1 MADEQI
7 VTNIVATSDFSNL
20 ITDLN
25 KVSSALTKL
34 QDKLQATNKTL
45 AAQVAVMNRS
55 FADTIRSTGQFST
68 HFVSLTSDVDKFG
81 QQLDRGQMKLGQFFR
96 VYAQHAKSNGGLIR
110 DLAKQQVQLQ
120 NSVLQ
125 PLGKNA
131 EGLMQYN
138 VHIPRG
144 IDVVKNKTAIARQE
158 LQIMNKVVQEGA
170 GQLINWGKNTQWA
183 GRQLTVG
190 LTVPMAAFGKAS
202 ADAFRTADEQLVRLT
217 KVYGGI
223 SQTSASELLKVRKD
237 VIETARQ
244 ISKSMG
250 ASFNETIGL
259 AADIA
264 ATGKTGNELL
274 KSVQETTRLAV
285 LGEVDRQEAMKATLA
300 IQTAFKSNTEEL
312 ANSINFLNA
321 VENQTS
327 TTLNDLVEAIPKA
340 GPIVKGL
347 GGDVKDL
354 ALYLTAMREGG
365 INASEGANAL
375 KSGLASLINPT
386 KVATGMFAGF
396 GIDLKNIVLKNAG
409 DTTATILELQA
420 ALETLNPLQKQQA
433 LEQLF
438 GKFQFARM
446 NALFENLGKQGS
458 QTLQVLD
465 LMKASTQELGNLADR
480 ELSQV
485 TESASGRYRR
495 ALEGLKAD
503 LAAIGDQFL
512 DINTKLINFI
522 DGILKFV
529 QRLPDPIKK
538 ILGFL
543 GMFTAAAGPLIMLTG
558 VLGNFFGYIIKG
570 VSHMRALFKGGE
582 GWKLLTPEILA
593 AQKAGALVE
602 QTFYS
607 DAKAAAILKQ
617 AIAGLSGEFD
627 VLREKAKSASAA
639 TSVAVNPGVSTVAG
653 NVILSG
659 GPRVV
664 DSRHP
669 LVGKVDT
676 RAAAHHNPRGMM
688 TQAQRDAQTIHS
700 VTPGSIDVNQKIG
713 TTPQMFMTGDLPKIE
728 GLTAVKGVSTGI
740 VAGEAAKWHALM
752 GSLAMLTKKEVATLK
767 KEIARTGTFSTDI
780 SQSFGQL
787 LPVMTDITNNAAR
800 RSAQIVAQLQSG
812 KITLDAARSKI
823 IALNAEI
830 EAMMAQATTQ
840 VATGLGRTASLTQ
853 TPLTGQPIVSPTG
866 KSNIKEIFR
875 AGRKGKAVIDTIAR
889 TLGIRTYGAGYSIE
903 TTIPKKMATGGIV
916 PGVGN
921 TDTYPT
927 TLPEGAF
934 VVNKQATAQNMDI
947 IAPMLGMNM
956 GGQVP
961 VMLTPGEAVID
972 PQTASANLGTLYA
985 INGPGVGGNKLNLG
999 GVIKSL
1005 LSRKPTLSAGS
1016 ISGNPQ
1022 SMFSLFGIKR
1032 KGKFSESGSFVGPR
1046 GGEIV
1051 SVSAKPATATY
1062 GAALAKM
1069 PINPDTGK
1077 PHTLASL
1084 NGAMARRGLKGD
1096 EIKAYLA
1103 TLGYMS
1109 QGGPLVGTTT
1119 QLLNKIVKDPKLKN
1133 KILQEIDDKFY
1144 KKVLEIKKSGQAL
1157 TDSNNPYHDV
1167 SNEVLNAYFEPGS
1180 LERSYW
1186 DQFKVQTSGLN
1197 PLYLSDIKR
1206 GAGHSSSAGAQTVY
1220 VTAPD
1225 GTRIKIGKVKGSG
1238 KGTMAFH
1245 SSNKDWESEYGFN
1258 NGGMVQGYNA
1268 GGIIGNVLKGTAFK
1282 NLGARFGK
1290 VGNSWGATS
1299 LSIGMGKKLFGSSGL
1314 TPKAQNLMY
1323 GKLIENLEKERPYG
1337 YVTNA
1342 QGQLQRALEPDIVD
1356 TLLKSSASDVLSSGG
1371 KSLSKIDREILRTK
1385 YANWDSK
1392 SWTPST
1398 SKIRKQMFGANKG
1411 GIIPGYNRGGM
1422 VMPKSIPVPSQNGK
1436 YNMGGKVQGYNA
1448 GGMIASTLLGL
1459 LGSQGG
1465 AALGSKY
1472 GGETGSMIGSM
1483 LGFAV
1488 PGMLMAGRGPRMAK
1502 GSEEA
1507 QGFYGNKLDKS
1518 IIGNTKFGASLANT
1532 AAQGSKVSRV
1542 LMGMAGLLTKTNL
1555 ILAGVT
1561 TAVVVGYKAWQNH
1574 KESLRLNAL
1583 SYGLTAEAAQKA
1595 GLKFVDY
1602 NAKIKDSI
1610 NNVKMVTERNKL
1622 MYESMKSAGLPIQMT
1637 IEQYKKLRKEVK
1649 STMSDYVKMIDRAKD
1664 GDLASMAERLKTQ
1677 FIAAGMSADEAA
1689 KKIYIA
1695 FTLSNKAASAAVS
1708 TVGNAN
1714 FNKIIDAQT
1723 AAVQA
1728 MESFNKAASFENAK
1742 TQATALN
1749 TALQAVDGSLENIV
1763 AESEKKAKADKTGKT
1778 EVITRYEAE
1787 KQMLNGITSNIKGQK
1802 TLTQGLIDELAKQ
1815 NPLIR
1820 DFATTQDTVLSLWQK
1835 MRLAAQGYT
1844 GDLTMGAQQTKALYT
1859 VYNKVASAV
1868 EAKNKEGALKS
1879 QYANLNSL
1887 QAQLE
1892 KAQNAAKGQSV
1903 QQQIDSKKA
1912 IDAIDDRI
1920 KKIKEEADARRKALS
1935 QQQQDEDSLTQIKKK
1950 QLEYQQALASG
1961 DMAAAAQAQLDIQS
1975 LNRQQQVT
1983 QATRAIDNKEAS
1995 DIAKLEKQ
2003 RDALSKK
2010 DENLANKAAKA
2021 AESMGSL
2028 TEKISK
2034 QKEAID
2040 TFNSAV
2046 TNLQVAIIEKK
2057 KDISGESAAVVKAGE
2072 AAGVKT
2078 SGSDKVGVY
2087 DGSRLT
2093 YREKTPQER
2102 AKDFMPK
2109 DLSKTLNTDT
2119 VYVNAKNL
2127 IDNAGTFNKPKDFG
2141 RVPGLDPR
2149 DIYKTAWGRIGPNSA
2164 QQQVEEYARAQGV
2177 KPGQQ
2182 FTLGSG
2188 NKKDNT
2194 YKDYQ
2199 FRVREDGTVV
2209 LVKKFAAGGMVTN
2222 RPLAMPKFNRMGM
2235 GGPVVNSVPR
2245 YNSGGYVSS
2254 SKSSSSSVVINT
2266 LNIEFPN
2273 TPPNA
2278 KEMYAQIK
2286 EIAKLEGT
2294 KVSQGKSA

>member
-144 IDVVKNKTAIARQE
+144 IDVIKNKTAIARQE

-202 ADAFRTADEQLVRLT
+202 ADAFRSADEQLVRLT

-223 SQTSASELLKVRKD
+223 SQTSSAELLKVRKD
-237 VIETARQ
+237 VVETARQ

-250 ASFNETIGL
+250 SSFTETIGL

-264 ATGKTGNELL
+264 ATGKTGNDLL
-274 KSVQETTRLAV
+274 RSVQETTRLAV

-300 IQTAFKSNTEEL
+300 IQTAFKSNTDEL
-312 ANSINFLNA
+312 SNSINFLNA

-340 GPIVKGL
+340 GPVVKAL
-347 GGDVKDL
+347 GGDVQDL

-365 INASEGANAL
+365 INASEGANAI
-375 KSGLASLINPT
+375 KSSLASLINPT
-386 KVATGMFAGF
+386 KVAKDMFNGL
-396 GIDLKNIVLKNAG
+396 GIDLEKIVRGNAG
-409 DTTATILELQA
+409 DITATIMELQG
-420 ALETLNPLQKQQA
+420 ALNQLDPLSKTQA
-433 LEQLF
+433 IEQLF
-438 GKFQFARM
+438 GKFQFARLS
-446 NALFENLGKQGS
+446 ALFENLGKEGS

-529 QRLPDPIKK
+529 NRLPDPIKK
-538 ILGFL
+538 ILGLL

-582 GWKLLTPEILA
+582 GWRLLTPEILA
-593 AQKAGALVE
+593 AQKAGDLVE
-602 QTFYS
+602 KTFYS
-607 DAKAAAILKQ
+607 DAKAAAVLKQ
-617 AIAGLSGEFD
+617 SIAGLSAEFTI
-627 VLREKAKSASAA
+627 LQQKASSAA
-639 TSVAVNPGVSTVAG
+639 VSINPGISTIAG
-653 NVILSG
+653 NVVVSG

-664 DSRHP
+664 NPRHP
-669 LVGKVDT
+669 LVGKPDT

-700 VTPGSIDVNQKIG
+700 VTPGSIDVNQRIG
-713 TTPQMFMTGDLPKIE
+713 TTPQMFMAGDLPKIE
-728 GLTAVKGVSTGI
+728 GLTAIKGVSTGI

-752 GSLAMLTKKEVATLK
+752 GSLAMLSKREVATLK

-780 SQSFGQL
+780 SQSYGQL

-800 RSAQIVAQLQSG
+800 RSAQIVAQLQAN
-812 KITLDAARSKI
+812 KISLDTARSKI

-875 AGRKGKAVIDTIAR
+875 SGRKGKAVIDTIAR
-889 TLGIRTYGAGYSIE
+889 SLGIRTYGAGYSTE

-934 VVNKQATAQNMDI
+934 VVNKQATAQNMDV

-972 PQTASANLGTLYA
+972 PATAQANLGMLNA
-985 INGPGVGGNKLNLG
+985 INGPGVGGPGYNMG
-999 GVIKSL
+999 GY
-1005 LSRKPTLSAGS
+1005 
-1016 ISGNPQ
+1016 
-1022 SMFSLFGIKR
+1022 
-1032 KGKFSESGSFVGPR
+1032 
-1046 GGEIV
+1046 
-1051 SVSAKPATATY
+1051 VSAKIANSILSAFKISSRSAKSARLLGNWGMLLPK
-1062 GAALAKM
+1062 GINSGLAGNKSIKGTELIKYTQD
-1069 PINPDTGK
+1069 PSRQTSVGDF
-1077 PHTLASL
+1077 L
-1084 NGAMARRGLKGD
+1084 NHVGVPPK
-1096 EIKAYLA
+1096 EIKRIQSNIAKKITESIDPRDSYNDA
-1103 TLGYMS
+1103 MLGQVS
-1109 QGGPLVGTTT
+1109 FSVID
-1119 QLLNKIVKDPKLKN
+1119 K
-1133 KILQEIDDKFY
+1133 EIR
-1144 KKVLEIKKSGQAL
+1144 
-1157 TDSNNPYHDV
+1157 
-1167 SNEVLNAYFEPGS
+1167 S
-1180 LERSYW
+1180 LERRLPGISLAYQK
-1186 DQFKVQTSGLN
+1186 DRMTPGRRDTRKTPRVGETQAEADRRGGGSPTGLRAPGGRKSG
-1197 PLYLSDIKR
+1197 YR
-1206 GAGHSSSAGAQTVY
+1206 T
-1220 VTAPD
+1220 
-1225 GTRIKIGKVKGSG
+1225 GTGGEAFAHFTDREFEQNLGLIGQSMGYMVGSHNV
-1238 KGTMAFH
+1238 A
-1245 SSNKDWESEYGFN
+1245 
-1258 NGGMVQGYNA
+1258 V
-1268 GGIIGNVLKGTAFK
+1268 GGINPKNYSIDSHGRKAFLGMPLRKLDRGWSNPRYIGRDA
-1282 NLGARFGK
+1282 
-1290 VGNSWGATS
+1290 
-1299 LSIGMGKKLFGSSGL
+1299 
-1314 TPKAQNLMY
+1314 
-1323 GKLIENLEKERPYG
+1323 
-1337 YVTNA
+1337 
-1342 QGQLQRALEPDIVD
+1342 
-1356 TLLKSSASDVLSSGG
+1356 ASDAL
-1371 KSLSKIDREILRTK
+1371 T
-1385 YANWDSK
+1385 
-1392 SWTPST
+1392 
-1398 SKIRKQMFGANKG
+1398 RKWKM
-1411 GIIPGYNRGGM
+1411 GYNRGGM
-1422 VMPKSIPVPSQNGK
+1422 VSMPRAIPVPQQNGK
-1436 YNMGGKVQGYNA
+1436 YNIGGIVQGYNA

-1465 AALGSKY
+1465 AALGSRV
-1472 GGETGSMIGSM
+1472 GGDTGSMIGSM

-1574 KESLRLNAL
+1574 KESLRLNQL

-1637 IEQYKKLRKEVK
+1637 IEEYKKLRKEVK
-1649 STMSDYVKMIDRAKD
+1649 STMSDYTKMIDRAKD

-1677 FIAAGMSADEAA
+1677 FVAAGMSADEAA

-1749 TALQAVDGSLENIV
+1749 TALQAVEGSLENIV
-1763 AESEKKAKADKTGKT
+1763 VQSEKKAKADKTGKT

-1787 KQMLNGITSNIKGQK
+1787 RQMLKGISSGVSGQK
-1802 TLTQGLIDELAKQ
+1802 RLTSELIDELAKQ
-1815 NPLIR
+1815 NPLVR
-1820 DFATTQDTVLSLWQK
+1820 DFATEQDTVLSLWMK

-1844 GDLTMGAQQTKALYT
+1844 GDLKMGAEQAKALYT
-1859 VYNKVASAV
+1859 MFNRVAVNVETVNK
-1868 EAKNKEGALKS
+1868 NGALKS
-1879 QYANLNSL
+1879 QYSNLNTL
-1887 QAQLE
+1887 QTQLE

-1912 IDAIDDRI
+1912 IEAIDDRI

-1935 QQQQDEDSLTQIKKK
+1935 QQQQDEDALTQIKKK
-1950 QLEYQQALASG
+1950 QLEYQQALSSG
-1961 DMAAAAQAQLDIQS
+1961 DMATAAQAQLDIQS

-1983 QATRAIDNKEAS
+1983 QATRAIDNKEAA

-2010 DENLANKAAKA
+2010 DENLANKSAKA
-2021 AESMGSL
+2021 AESIGSL
-2028 TEKISK
+2028 TEKINK

-2040 TFNSAV
+2040 TFNAAV
-2046 TNLQVAIIEKK
+2046 TNLQVAIIQKK

-2072 AAGVKT
+2072 SAGVESNDPDKIIGFRATRGRMSYRQKT
-2078 SGSDKVGVY
+2078 PEELAQGYMPTELGKALKADKVYITATEV
-2087 DGSRLT
+2087 
-2093 YREKTPQER
+2093 
-2102 AKDFMPK
+2102 
-2109 DLSKTLNTDT
+2109 LNTGSF
-2119 VYVNAKNL
+2119 KNPVS
-2127 IDNAGTFNKPKDFG
+2127 AG
-2141 RVPGLDPR
+2141 RVAGLNPSAWQSPMGGIGINSPR
-2149 DIYKTAWGRIGPNSA
+2149 EQIKKYA
-2164 QQQVEEYARAQGV
+2164 QQQGYKSGT
-2177 KPGQQ
+2177 Q
-2182 FTLGSG
+2182 FTLQSG
-2188 NKKDNT
+2188 NKSDNT
-2194 YKDYQ
+2194 LKNYQ
-2199 FRVREDGTVV
+2199 FRVLEDGNIT
-2209 LVKKFAAGGMVTN
+2209 LVKTFAKGGMVSN
-2222 RPLAMPKFNRMGM
+2222 RPLLMPKFNRMGM

-2245 YNSGGYVSS
+2245 YNTGGYVSS
-2254 SKSSSSSVVINT
+2254 SRSSSSSSVIIQSMPVYF
-2266 LNIEFPN
+2266 EQSPN
-2273 TPPNA
+2273 DPKKFFA
-2278 KEMYAQIK
+2278 QMEEMARQKGI
-2286 EIAKLEGT
+2286 

>member
-144 IDVVKNKTAIARQE
+144 IDVIKNKTAIARQE

-202 ADAFRTADEQLVRLT
+202 ADAFRSADEQLVRLT

-223 SQTSASELLKVRKD
+223 SQTSSSELLKVRKD

-274 KSVQETTRLAV
+274 KSVQETTRLSV

-300 IQTAFKSNTEEL
+300 IQTAFKSNTEQLTE
-312 ANSINFLNA
+312 SINFLNA

-386 KVATGMFAGF
+386 KVATGMFAGL
-396 GIDLKNIVLKNAG
+396 GIDLKNIVQKNAG
-409 DTTATILELQA
+409 DTTATILELQS

-458 QTLQVLD
+458 QTLQVMD
-465 LMKASTQELGNLADR
+465 LMKASSQDLSNLAGR
-480 ELSQV
+480 ELAQV

-503 LAAIGDQFL
+503 LAAVGDQFL
-512 DINTKLINFI
+512 NINTQLINFI

-529 QRLPDPIKK
+529 NKLPDPIKK

-593 AQKAGALVE
+593 ANKAGNLVE

-607 DAKAAAILKQ
+607 DAKAAAVLKQ
-617 AIAGLSGEFD
+617 SIAGLTAEFA
-627 VLREKAKSASAA
+627 VLQQKATSAA
-639 TSVAVNPGVSTVAG
+639 VSINPGISTMAG
-653 NVILSG
+653 NVIVAG
-659 GPRVV
+659 GQRVV
-664 DSRHP
+664 DPRHP
-669 LVGKVDT
+669 LVGKPDT

-700 VTPGSIDVNQKIG
+700 VTPGSIDVNQRIG
-713 TTPQMFMTGDLPKIE
+713 TTPQMFMSGDLPKIE

-752 GSLAMLTKKEVATLK
+752 GSLSMLTKKEVATLK

-800 RSAQIVAQLQSG
+800 RSAQIVAQLQAG

-830 EAMMAQATTQ
+830 ETMMAQATTQ

-875 AGRKGKAVIDTIAR
+875 SGRKGKAVIDTIAR
-889 TLGIRTYGAGYSIE
+889 SLGIRTYGAGYSTE

-921 TDTYPT
+921 TDTYST

-972 PQTASANLGTLYA
+972 PKTASANLDTLYG
-985 INGPGVGGNKLNLG
+985 INGPGAQGPGYRLGGYVPSAIANSILSAFKISSRSTKSARLLGNWGMLLPKGINSGLAGNKSVRGAELIKYTQDPSRQTSVGEFLAHVGVPAKEIKRIQSNIAKKITESIDPRDSYNDAMLGKVSFSVIDKEIRSLESRLPGISLAYQKDRMTPGRRDTRKTPRAGETQAEADKRGGGSPTGLRAPGGRKSGYKTGKDGEAFAHFTDAEFEENLALIGQSMGHMVGGYNPAVRGIHPNSYSINSHGRMTNLG
-999 GVIKSL
+999 MPL
-1005 LSRKPTLSAGS
+1005 RKLERGWSNPRYVAPDANS
-1016 ISGNPQ
+1016 I
-1022 SMFSLFGIKR
+1022 
-1032 KGKFSESGSFVGPR
+1032 
-1046 GGEIV
+1046 
-1051 SVSAKPATATY
+1051 
-1062 GAALAKM
+1062 
-1069 PINPDTGK
+1069 
-1077 PHTLASL
+1077 
-1084 NGAMARRGLKGD
+1084 
-1096 EIKAYLA
+1096 
-1103 TLGYMS
+1103 
-1109 QGGPLVGTTT
+1109 
-1119 QLLNKIVKDPKLKN
+1119 
-1133 KILQEIDDKFY
+1133 
-1144 KKVLEIKKSGQAL
+1144 AL
-1157 TDSNNPYHDV
+1157 TNK
-1167 SNEVLNAYFEPGS
+1167 
-1180 LERSYW
+1180 W
-1186 DQFKVQTSGLN
+1186 
-1197 PLYLSDIKR
+1197 KR
-1206 GAGHSSSAGAQTVY
+1206 GYNS
-1220 VTAPD
+1220 
-1225 GTRIKIGKVKGSG
+1225 
-1238 KGTMAFH
+1238 
-1245 SSNKDWESEYGFN
+1245 
-1258 NGGMVQGYNA
+1258 GGMVA
-1268 GGIIGNVLKGTAFK
+1268 
-1282 NLGARFGK
+1282 
-1290 VGNSWGATS
+1290 
-1299 LSIGMGKKLFGSSGL
+1299 
-1314 TPKAQNLMY
+1314 
-1323 GKLIENLEKERPYG
+1323 
-1337 YVTNA
+1337 
-1342 QGQLQRALEPDIVD
+1342 
-1356 TLLKSSASDVLSSGG
+1356 
-1371 KSLSKIDREILRTK
+1371 
-1385 YANWDSK
+1385 
-1392 SWTPST
+1392 
-1398 SKIRKQMFGANKG
+1398 
-1411 GIIPGYNRGGM
+1411 
-1422 VMPKSIPVPSQNGK
+1422 MPRSVPVPQQNGK

-1459 LGSQGG
+1459 LASQGG
-1465 AALGSKY
+1465 SALGSKF
-1472 GGETGSMIGSM
+1472 GGETGSMIGGM
-1483 LGFAV
+1483 LGFSV
-1488 PGMLMAGRGPRMAK
+1488 PGMLMAGRGPRMEK

-1542 LMGMAGLLTKTNL
+1542 LMGMAGILTKTNL

-1561 TAVVVGYKAWQNH
+1561 TAAVLGYKAWQNH
-1574 KESLRLNAL
+1574 KEALRLNQL

-1637 IEQYKKLRKEVK
+1637 IEQYKNLRKEVK

-1749 TALQAVDGSLENIV
+1749 TALQAVEGSLENIV
-1763 AESEKKAKADKTGKT
+1763 SESEKKVKADKTGKT
-1778 EVITRYEAE
+1778 QVISRYEAE

-1802 TLTQGLIDELAKQ
+1802 LLTSGLIDELAKQ

-1820 DFATTQDTVLSLWQK
+1820 DFATEQDTVLSLWMK

-1844 GDLTMGAQQTKALYT
+1844 GDLKMGAQEAKALYT
-1859 VYNKVASAV
+1859 MFNRVASNV
-1868 EAKNKEGALKS
+1868 ETVNKIGALKS

-1887 QAQLE
+1887 QTQLE

-1912 IDAIDDRI
+1912 IQAIDDRI

-1935 QQQQDEDSLTQIKKK
+1935 QQQQDEDVLTQIKKK

-1961 DMAAAAQAQLDIQS
+1961 DMATAAQAQLDIQS

-1983 QATRAIDNKEAS
+1983 QATRAIDDKEAS

-2003 RDALSKK
+2003 RDALSKQ
-2010 DENLANKAAKA
+2010 DEKLANKAAIA
-2021 AESMGSL
+2021 AESIGSL
-2028 TEKISK
+2028 TEKINK

-2040 TFNSAV
+2040 TFNAAV
-2046 TNLQVAIIEKK
+2046 TNLQMAISQKK

-2072 AAGVKT
+2072 AAGVKVT
-2078 SGSDKVGVY
+2078 GSDKVGVY

-2093 YREKTPQER
+2093 YRDKTPQER
-2102 AKDFMPK
+2102 AKDFMPTELGK
-2109 DLSKTLNTDT
+2109 ALQADKVYINAKEVLNTGSF
-2119 VYVNAKNL
+2119 KNPVSGGKV
-2127 IDNAGTFNKPKDFG
+2127 AGLNPSAWQTPMGGIGINS
-2141 RVPGLDPR
+2141 PR
-2149 DIYKTAWGRIGPNSA
+2149 EQIKKYA
-2164 QQQVEEYARAQGV
+2164 QQQGYKSGT
-2177 KPGQQ
+2177 Q
-2182 FTLGSG
+2182 FTLQSG
-2188 NKKDNT
+2188 NKADNT
-2194 YKDYQ
+2194 LKNYQ
-2199 FRVREDGTVV
+2199 FRVLDDGNIT
-2209 LVKKFAAGGMVTN
+2209 LVKTFARGGMVTN
-2222 RPLAMPKFNRMGM
+2222 RPITMPRFNKMGM

-2245 YNSGGYVSS
+2245 YNAGGYVSP
-2254 SKSSSSSVVINT
+2254 SKSSSSSVTINT
-2266 LNIEFPN
+2266 LSIEFAGAPS
-2273 TPPNA
+2273 NA
-2278 KEMYAQIK
+2278 KEFYAQIK
-2286 EIAKLEGT
+2286 EIARLEGT
-2294 KVSQGKSA
+2294 KVSDGKRA